1 MKSRP
6 NRHDERSHIVALAAV
21 FALTSL
27 SVMVAAQQQ
36 PYRIGAPDGPAGVH
50 GAAVN
55 GASAQNAPSRSN
67 DRQVGQLL
75 TRTKKSAERF
85 ARLDQALNRSPINGS
100 REEDGI
106 NQSVEDFAE
115 ATNHLSDHF
124 DRRQVVTND
133 VEEVLRRGVNIDSFM
148 QRHQLAMQ
156 AENDWRTWRDLDE
169 LARVY
174 NVTWNWSNPR
184 YTAVEQ
190 APGVYQ
196 RLTGTH

>member
-1 MKSRP
+1 MTK
-6 NRHDERSHIVALAAV
+6 RSHIVALAAV

-85 ARLDQALNRSPINGS
+85 AAASIRPSIA
-100 REEDGI
+100 
-106 NQSVEDFAE
+106 A
-115 ATNHLSDHF
+115 
-124 DRRQVVTND
+124 
-133 VEEVLRRGVNIDSFM
+133 
-148 QRHQLAMQ
+148 
-156 AENDWRTWRDLDE
+156 
-169 LARVY
+169 
-174 NVTWNWSNPR
+174 
-184 YTAVEQ
+184 
-190 APGVYQ
+190 
-196 RLTGTH
+196 RLTVREKRTASTSPSRISPRRRTT